1 MKMKYRWIGALLL
14 ICFSILLSGC
24 DNSGGTENASSE
36 RGFSIENVSQINDV
50 KILDLDQV
58 EQVIESGPFELKK
71 REAPDWLTYTAG
83 VVADDEQKPEPVV
96 YDIVHEDLGQGILMI
111 FVFDDHDVSLVKWAG
126 DESSAGGIPITGK
139 NVSLQ
144 IVSEQMSP
152 ADEDMD
158 FDEFG
163 RLLIMEDEL
172 RKVLCEKA
180 FGGKT
185 VVYQGESGNLSAELE
200 MRDYQTTDGHN
211 TNYCSYG
218 LVKIRLKNEDLQI
231 NDIQK
236 ISAEG
241 SNASALFAE
250 ANETAKF
257 IASGEEYIVLSVDR
271 MQPQYSLQ
279 ITYLEGEREEI
290 IITSADS

>member
-24 DNSGGTENASSE
+24 DNSGGAENASSE
-36 RGFSIENVSQINDV
+36 RGTPVKSASQINDV
-50 KILDLDQV
+50 KILNLEQV
-58 EQVIESGPFELKK
+58 EQVIQSGPFELKK
-71 REAPDWLTYTAG
+71 RAAPDWLTYTAG
-83 VVADDEQKPEPVV
+83 VVADDEQKPEPAV
-96 YDIVHEDLGQGILMI
+96 YDIVHEDLGQVILLI
-111 FVFDDHDVSLVKWAG
+111 FVFDDHDVSLVGWAG

-158 FDEFG
+158 FDELG

-218 LVKIRLKNEDLQI
+218 LVKIRLKEDLKI
-231 NDIQK
+231 NDIQQ
-236 ISAEG
+236 ISSG
-241 SNASALFAE
+241 DSNASALFAE

-271 MQPQYSLQ
+271 MQSQYSLQ
-279 ITYLEGEREEI
+279 ITYLGGDREEI
-290 IITSADS
+290 IMTPADS